1 MNLKEK
7 IQKDFIEAFK
17 AKDADRTLVLKML
30 QAGIKNAEIEKKTR
44 LAKKGEPFEELSDE
58 EIIQVIFK
66 EAKKRKDAIGL
77 YEKGGRAEQAEKEKK
92 ELEILSAYLPEQMSE
107 EEIGELAKRAIEQA
121 GVSEQKEI
129 GKVMAIL
136 APQTKGKADGA
147 LVNKIVKELLA

>member
-1 MNLKEK
+1 MNLKEI

-17 AKDADRTLVLKML
+17 AKDGDRTLVLKML

-44 LAKKGEPFEELSDE
+44 LAKKGEPFEELSE
-58 EIIQVIFK
+58 EEVIQVVSR
-66 EAKKRKDAIGL
+66 EAKKRKDAIEL

-107 EEIGELAKRAIEQA
+107 EEIRKLAKEAVEQA
-121 GVSEQKEI
+121 GASDQKDI

-147 LVNKIVKELLA
+147 LVNKIVRELLA